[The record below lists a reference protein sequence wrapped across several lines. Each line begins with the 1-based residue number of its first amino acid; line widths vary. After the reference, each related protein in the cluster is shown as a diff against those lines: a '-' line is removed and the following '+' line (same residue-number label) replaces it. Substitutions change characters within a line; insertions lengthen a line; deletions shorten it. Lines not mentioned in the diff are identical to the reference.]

1 MIPKKIFQTFE
12 HIDFSPEFQKL
23 IDDWK
28 IENPEYEYQIYD
40 KTQREEFIKNNFSN
54 EIFNAYQRI
63 KPGAFKSDLWRY
75 CILHKYG
82 GFYIDI
88 DTVCLGSL
96 NMFMSD
102 DIDFVAAIDLN
113 LGDLEYHSVA
123 NAFIGCTPEHPV
135 IDACIQRVISIVD
148 KEALPYNIMNFCGP
162 GCLGMIINKHLKR
175 SEKAPMLGFQGNHNG
190 IQLIHF
196 EQYTEY
202 IRNINGKKI
211 LQNKNSHRQIK
222 ELYDFECSR
231 VENYFDW
238 GKFGFK
244 NVRFEDIVDYSPFK
258 VDDEVHGLKYFHNG
272 KPAYFYLYKN
282 DKVSSC
288 IKKGYKW
295 EEHQH
300 EVIDRYLNQE
310 SVAIEIG
317 SHIGT
322 VTTKLSKVIKQVY
335 AFEPIE
341 ESYNMLKRNL
351 LLNSCQNVK
360 THKNKIDNSNTID
373 SYGFGK
379 VDFIKID
386 AFGFEDYILKGAEG
400 TIKQNMPL
408 IIIDLK
414 VMDML
419 HTGKEMLLDLGYEIK
434 HEYFNVYLFI
444 PPSLQGDNFG
454 YMTQLFPNDNL
465 VEVKIPEH
473 EHMRT
478 FRDRHISEPIFRKI
492 HTYLL
497 NQGLIKNN
505 IIDGGS
511 WLGDNSIPWALM
523 FPESTIYSID
533 PSKNN
538 LDFQRSVADF
548 NGIHNLVPIN
558 AVLSDN
564 SNPVYTDYD
573 DSHMQ
578 FNKQKGKSEFKCHT
592 VDKLYSEGIIHNIGY
607 IHLDVEGFEHNVIK
621 GADNLISEYKP
632 IITFEQHI
640 ESDDY
645 LALSNL
651 IKGYDYKV
659 YQINELLIGNNP
671 DCRNFIA
678 FPKELNV
685 DVKNIE
691 NSLKFENLFSQI

>member
-1 MIPKKIFQTFE
+1 
-12 HIDFSPEFQKL
+12 
-23 IDDWK
+23 
-28 IENPEYEYQIYD
+28 
-40 KTQREEFIKNNFSN
+40 
-54 EIFNAYQRI
+54 
-63 KPGAFKSDLWRY
+63 
-75 CILHKYG
+75 
-82 GFYIDI
+82 
-88 DTVCLGSL
+88 
-96 NMFMSD
+96 
-102 DIDFVAAIDLN
+102 
-113 LGDLEYHSVA
+113 
-123 NAFIGCTPEHPV
+123 
-135 IDACIQRVISIVD
+135 
-148 KEALPYNIMNFCGP
+148 
-162 GCLGMIINKHLKR
+162 
-175 SEKAPMLGFQGNHNG
+175 
-190 IQLIHF
+190 
-196 EQYTEY
+196 
-202 IRNINGKKI
+202 
-211 LQNKNSHRQIK
+211 
-222 ELYDFECSR
+222 
-231 VENYFDW
+231 
-238 GKFGFK
+238 
-244 NVRFEDIVDYSPFK
+244 
-258 VDDEVHGLKYFHNG
+258 
-272 KPAYFYLYKN
+272 
-282 DKVSSC
+282 
-288 IKKGYKW
+288 
-295 EEHQH
+295 
-300 EVIDRYLNQE
+300 
-310 SVAIEIG
+310 
-317 SHIGT
+317 
-322 VTTKLSKVIKQVY
+322 
-335 AFEPIE
+335 
-341 ESYNMLKRNL
+341 
-351 LLNSCQNVK
+351 
-360 THKNKIDNSNTID
+360 
-373 SYGFGK
+373 
-379 VDFIKID
+379 
-386 AFGFEDYILKGAEG
+386 
-400 TIKQNMPL
+400 
-408 IIIDLK
+408 
-414 VMDML
+414 MDML
-419 HTGKEMLLDLGYEIK
+419 HTGKEMLLNLGYEIK
-434 HEYFNVYLFI
+434 HEYFNDYLFI
-444 PPSLQGDNFG
+444 PPSLQGDDFG